1 MLRIFEINLFY
12 SEEDFEDKYNN
23 TKGLKKIYIP
33 ITQQQSGAISIND
46 HSYEIAD
53 FMENGF
59 SIETVLENKV
69 GHTLHALSFDV
80 DHSFVFLSNINL
92 VRMKSEKSTK
102 VHYGMYC
109 RDKCDN
115 KTKIIKF
122 MNELNI
128 LFSRGRKS
136 LNIYV
141 NDILVYLFLKG
152 RLPKK

>member
-1 MLRIFEINLFY
+1 M
-12 SEEDFEDKYNN
+12 
-23 TKGLKKIYIP
+23 KKIYIP
-33 ITQQQSGAISIND
+33 ITQQQSGSITINQ
-46 HSYEIAD
+46 HSYEIAY
-53 FMENGF
+53 FRENGF
-59 SIETVLENKV
+59 SVETAFENKV

-80 DHSFVFLSNINL
+80 DHSFVFLSNVNL
-92 VRMKSEKSTK
+92 VRIKSEKSTK
-102 VHYGMYC
+102 VHYGMYY

-115 KTKIIKF
+115 TTNMIKY

-136 LNIYV
+136 LNIFV